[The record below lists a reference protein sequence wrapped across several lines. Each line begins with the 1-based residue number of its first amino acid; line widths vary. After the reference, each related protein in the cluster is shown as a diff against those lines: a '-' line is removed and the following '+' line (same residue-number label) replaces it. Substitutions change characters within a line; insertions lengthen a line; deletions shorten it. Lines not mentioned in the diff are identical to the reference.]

1 MKAPRIGR
9 FQILLLG
16 GFALLALASAAM
28 AMADHVAREDDIA
41 ALRLGQRIL
50 VDDGTCAA
58 GQIKEVLGAKM
69 TAGGII
75 RTRKCVPRGG
85 PKKK

>member
-1 MKAPRIGR
+1 MKTSWIGR

-16 GFALLALASAAM
+16 GFTLLALASAAM
-28 AMADHVAREDDIA
+28 AMADRVAREDDIA
-41 ALRLGQRIL
+41 ALRLGQRVL

-58 GQIKEVLGAKM
+58 GQIKEVSGAKM

-75 RTRKCVPRGG
+75 RTRKCIQRNG